1 MLNVFNIDRYFKKY
15 FRALEIN
22 YLIKFLLEL
31 IILVCGSYELNKKNT
46 KCNIPLVIRGQWY
59 SWENGRSTT
68 TEIDATSM
76 SKRGNCIRSMEENQV
91 NFTFVFQKSA
101 GDCYTCVKFMV
112 RTVNVLDKMESKYF
126 RYLFEKL

>member
-1 MLNVFNIDRYFKKY
+1 MIILV
-15 FRALEIN
+15 
-22 YLIKFLLEL
+22 L

-112 RTVNVLDKMESKYF
+112 RTVNVLDKMESEYYKIKINCIKQILVLKIF
-126 RYLFEKL
+126 

>member
-1 MLNVFNIDRYFKKY
+1 MAF
-15 FRALEIN
+15 
-22 YLIKFLLEL
+22 
-31 IILVCGSYELNKKNT
+31 IILVCGSYELNKANT

-76 SKRGNCIRSMEENQV
+76 SKRGTCIRSMEENQV

-101 GDCYTCVKFMV
+101 GDCFTCVKFMV
-112 RTVNVLDKMESKYF
+112 RTVNVLDKMESKLSVDKYF
-126 RYLFEKL
+126 NF

>member
-1 MLNVFNIDRYFKKY
+1 MV
-15 FRALEIN
+15 
-22 YLIKFLLEL
+22 
-31 IILVCGSYELNKKNT
+31 LVCGSYELNKKNT

-68 TEIDATSM
+68 TDLDATSM

-91 NFTFVFQKSA
+91 NFTFIFQKNA

-112 RTVNVLDKMESKYF
+112 RTVNVLDKMESK
-126 RYLFEKL
+126 LFNTNNNNLRPKHNLI